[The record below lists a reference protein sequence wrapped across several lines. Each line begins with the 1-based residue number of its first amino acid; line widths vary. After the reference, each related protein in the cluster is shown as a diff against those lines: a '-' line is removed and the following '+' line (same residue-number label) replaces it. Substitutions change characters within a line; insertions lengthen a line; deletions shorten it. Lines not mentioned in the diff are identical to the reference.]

1 MSIFFISDTHFYSDN
16 IIKYCHRPFTDATD
30 MNEKLIAN
38 WNSVVK
44 PEDTVYHL
52 GDFVMHQ
59 SENIPPILERLNG
72 HIILVRGNHET
83 KRKLAVL
90 AQYPDKVE
98 IKDIAYLQ
106 YKQLFFVMCHM
117 PMTNPEFLDMVVNDN
132 SEVVTVHGHVHDKI
146 GFFTPRCH
154 SFNVS
159 ADAVE
164 FTPVNIDVMYHLV
177 RDHFIANG
185 VWTGRVKE

>member
-1 MSIFFISDTHFYSDN
+1 MAIHFISDTHFFSDN
-16 IIKYCHRPFTDATD
+16 IIRYCNRPFVDAED
-30 MNEKLIAN
+30 MNEQLIER
-38 WNSVVK
+38 WNEVVA
-44 PEDTVYHL
+44 PDDTVYHL

-90 AQYPDKVE
+90 EQFPDKVE

-117 PMTNPEFLDMVVNDN
+117 PMTNPDFLDMVVQDN
-132 SEVVTVHGHVHDKI
+132 SEVVVVHGHVHDKVK
-146 GFFTPRCH
+146 FFTPDTH

-159 ADAVE
+159 ADVIDFA
-164 FTPVNIDVMYHLV
+164 PVNIDVLYDLV
-177 RDHFIANG
+177 KGHFISKG
-185 VWTGRVKE
+185 VWRGKVTE